1 MLLVFFSPVLI
12 NCCVC
17 FHIFVKFSSISLLIR
32 VSVCDFLLLL
42 T

>member
-17 FHIFVKFSSISLLIR
+17 FHIFVKFSLISLLIR